1 MSLNTENTDP
11 GYLLG
16 RLFALLEIAQQ
27 DSAGNK
33 LNTTIVDRFYGTA
46 STTPASV
53 FPMLVKLS
61 KHHLKKIK
69 STKPGLGYALDKK
82 MQEVVNALDD
92 TKGLPRY
99 LNLDEQGL
107 FVLGYYQQKQDWYT
121 RKEHE
126 GGIIDGDTN

>member
-1 MSLNTENTDP
+1 MSLNPENTDP

-27 DSAGNK
+27 DSADTK
-33 LNTTIVDRFYGTA
+33 LNATIVDRCYGTA
-46 STTPASV
+46 STTPAAI
-53 FPMLVKLS
+53 FPMLIKLS

-69 STKPGLGYALDKK
+69 STKPGLGYAIDNK
-82 MQEVVNALDD
+82 MQEVVNMLDN

-107 FVLGYYQQKQDWYT
+107 FILGYYQQKQDWYT
-121 RKEHE
+121 SKERK
-126 GGIIDGDTN
+126 GGIIDGENN

>member
-1 MSLNTENTDP
+1 MSLNPENTAP

-27 DSAGNK
+27 DSADTK
-33 LNTTIVDRFYGTA
+33 LNATIVDRCYGTA
-46 STTPASV
+46 STTPAAI

-69 STKPGLGYALDKK
+69 STKPGLGYALDNK
-82 MQEVVNALDD
+82 MQEVVNVLDD

-121 RKEHE
+121 SKEKQ
-126 GGIIDGDTN
+126 GGIIDGDNN